1 MILELAI
8 VGACCVSIFGSSLA
22 FADRVLR
29 RQALVDKK
37 KPEPTGPFAERRRI
51 LERQRDQWID
61 TANKTPVTYVRDRQ
75 LLLQEA
81 AKVDELLLVLALE
94 EEAAS
99 VSSLGTPMDIME
111 FARGSRIK

>member
-29 RQALVDKK
+29 HQALVDKKK

-61 TANKTPVTYVRDRQ
+61 TVNKTPATYVRDRQ
-75 LLLQEA
+75 LLLREA
-81 AKVDELLLVLALE
+81 AKVDELLLVLAQ
-94 EEAAS
+94 EEAACRP
-99 VSSLGTPMDIME
+99 LGPPWT
-111 FARGSRIK
+111 S